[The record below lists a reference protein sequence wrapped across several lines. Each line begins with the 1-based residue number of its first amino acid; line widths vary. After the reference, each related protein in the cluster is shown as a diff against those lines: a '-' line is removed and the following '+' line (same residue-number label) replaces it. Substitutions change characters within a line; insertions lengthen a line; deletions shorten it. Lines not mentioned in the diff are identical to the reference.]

1 MDRELKVGIKK
12 LERGL
17 ELKDEE
23 TMRGRTM
30 GQTYESIEENEDMD
44 VKAAELKKQLRKSR
58 IFSGVLGVLIV
69 VTVVARL
76 LI

>member
-1 MDRELKVGIKK
+1 MDRELKEGIKK
-12 LERGL
+12 LERVR

-23 TMRGRTM
+23 TMRGRSM

-44 VKAAELKKQLRKSR
+44 IKVADLKKQLRKSR
-58 IFSGVLGVLIV
+58 ILSGVLGVVIF
-69 VTVVARL
+69 VTAVARL

>member
-1 MDRELKVGIKK
+1 MDRELKEGIRK
-12 LERGL
+12 LERCL

-44 VKAAELKKQLRKSR
+44 VKAADLRKQLRKSR
-58 IFSGVLGVLIV
+58 IFSGVLGVLIF
-69 VTVVARL
+69 VTAVARL